1 MAFCEAINVD
11 LRTGRY
17 LMPAYEFKCQACDKI
32 FTLILKVAEL
42 EEGKAA
48 CPHCNSG
55 KVTQVLSSFFAKT
68 SRKS

>member
-1 MAFCEAINVD
+1 
-11 LRTGRY
+11 
-17 LMPAYEFKCQACDKI
+17 MPAYEFKCLACDKI
-32 FTLILKVAEL
+32 FTLILKIAEL

-48 CPHCNSG
+48 CPHCQTG